1 MINLIREYWRPL
13 AIIIIVALCAL
24 WVRSEIID
32 YGDQR
37 YDAGY
42 AKAIAEQK
50 EADKREEQ
58 RRDAEKQKIQADAQ
72 QRVDVARRDAVDAES
87 SANRLRGE
95 LDRIRQLASKY
106 TGTQS
111 SGKTAR
117 EVVIVLTQLL
127 DESNDAYRRTA
138 EEADRYYNAG
148 LTCQRQYDSLR
159 NKKAPY

>member
-1 MINLIREYWRPL
+1 METVLSRYWRPL
-13 AIIIIVALCAL
+13 AIIIIVAFCAL

-42 AKAIAEQK
+42 AKAIVEQK

-72 QRVDVARRDAVDAES
+72 QRIDVARRDAVDAES
-87 SANRLRGE
+87 SAKRMRGE
-95 LDRIRQLASKY
+95 LDRIRQLASQY
-106 TGTQS
+106 AGTES
-111 SGKTAR
+111 SGKTTR
-117 EVVIVLTQLL
+117 EVIIMLGGMLE
-127 DESNDAYRRTA
+127 ESNDAYRRTA
-138 EEADRYYNAG
+138 EEADGYYNAG

-159 NKKAPY
+159 NKKAP

>member
-1 MINLIREYWRPL
+1 METVLSRYWRPL

-58 RRDAEKQKIQADAQ
+58 RRDAEKQRIQADAQ
-72 QRVDVARRDAVDAES
+72 QRIDVARRDAVDAES
-87 SANRLRGE
+87 SAKRMRGE
-95 LDRIRQLASKY
+95 LDRIRQLASQY
-106 TGTQS
+106 TGTES
-111 SGKTAR
+111 SGKAAR
-117 EVVIVLTQLL
+117 EVIIMLGGMLE
-127 DESNDAYRRTA
+127 ESNDAYRRTA

-159 NKKAPY
+159 NKKAP

>member
-13 AIIIIVALCAL
+13 AIIIIVAFCAL

-72 QRVDVARRDAVDAES
+72 QRIDVARRDAVDAAVKS
-87 SANRLRGE
+87 GKLQQ
-95 LDRIRQLASKY
+95 QLADIRKQLVDYSRTESIGNPASN
-106 TGTQS
+106 TGVLLADVLEKSIERNQQLAEYADA
-111 SGKTAR
+111 AR
-117 EVVIVLTQLL
+117 E
-127 DESNDAYRRTA
+127 S
-138 EEADRYYNAG
+138 G

-159 NKKAPY
+159 NKKAP

>member
-1 MINLIREYWRPL
+1 MMSILDKYWRSL
-13 AIIIIVALCAL
+13 AIIIIVAFCAL

-42 AKAIAEQK
+42 AKAITEQK

-72 QRVDVARRDAVDAES
+72 QRIDVARRDAVDAAIKS
-87 SANRLRGE
+87 GKLQQ
-95 LDRIRQLASKY
+95 QLANIRKQLVDYSRAESIGNPASS
-106 TGTQS
+106 TGILLANVLEKSIERNQQLAEYADA
-111 SGKTAR
+111 AR
-117 EVVIVLTQLL
+117 E
-127 DESNDAYRRTA
+127 S
-138 EEADRYYNAG
+138 G

-159 NKKAPY
+159 NKKAP

>member
-13 AIIIIVALCAL
+13 AIIIIVAFCAL

-72 QRVDVARRDAVDAES
+72 QRIDVARRDAIDAAVKS
-87 SANRLRGE
+87 GKLQQ
-95 LDRIRQLASKY
+95 QLANIRKQLVDYSRTESIGNPTSN
-106 TGTQS
+106 TGILLADVLEKSIERNQQLAEYADM
-111 SGKTAR
+111 AR
-117 EVVIVLTQLL
+117 E
-127 DESNDAYRRTA
+127 
-138 EEADRYYNAG
+138 AG
-148 LTCQRQYDSLR
+148 LTCERQYESLI
-159 NKKAPY
+159 NVK

>member
-1 MINLIREYWRPL
+1 MIPSLIERYWRPL
-13 AIIIIVALCAL
+13 AIIIIVAFCAL

-72 QRVDVARRDAVDAES
+72 QRIDVARRDAVDAAVKS
-87 SANRLRGE
+87 GKLQQ
-95 LDRIRQLASKY
+95 QLANIRKQLVNYSRTESIGNPASS
-106 TGTQS
+106 TGILLANVLEKSIERNQQLAEYADA
-111 SGKTAR
+111 AR
-117 EVVIVLTQLL
+117 E
-127 DESNDAYRRTA
+127 S
-138 EEADRYYNAG
+138 G

-159 NKKAPY
+159 NKKAP

>member
-1 MINLIREYWRPL
+1 MATIIERYWRPL
-13 AIIIIVALCAL
+13 AIIIIVAFCAL

-72 QRVDVARRDAVDAES
+72 QRIDVARRDAVDAAVKSGKLQQQIANIRKHLVDYSGTES
-87 SANRLRGE
+87 IGNPASSTGILLANVLEKSIERNQ
-95 LDRIRQLASKY
+95 QLAEY
-106 TGTQS
+106 ADA
-111 SGKTAR
+111 AR
-117 EVVIVLTQLL
+117 EAGATCEKQYKSLI
-127 DESNDAYRRTA
+127 
-138 EEADRYYNAG
+138 NA
-148 LTCQRQYDSLR
+148 
-159 NKKAPY
+159 K

>member
-1 MINLIREYWRPL
+1 METVLSRYWRPL
-13 AIIIIVALCAL
+13 AIIIIVAFCVL

-37 YDAGY
+37 YDVGY

-72 QRVDVARRDAVDAES
+72 QRIDVARRDAVDAAVKS
-87 SANRLRGE
+87 GKLQQ
-95 LDRIRQLASKY
+95 QLATIRKQLVDYSRTESIGNPASS
-106 TGTQS
+106 TGILLTDVLEKSIERNQQLAEYADA
-111 SGKTAR
+111 AR
-117 EVVIVLTQLL
+117 E
-127 DESNDAYRRTA
+127 S
-138 EEADRYYNAG
+138 G

-159 NKKAPY
+159 NK

>member
-1 MINLIREYWRPL
+1 MATIIERYWRPL
-13 AIIIIVALCAL
+13 AIIIIIAFCAL

-42 AKAIAEQK
+42 AKANAEQK

-72 QRVDVARRDAVDAES
+72 QRIDVARRDAVDAES
-87 SANRLRGE
+87 SAKRMRRE

-106 TGTQS
+106 TGTES
-111 SGKTAR
+111 SGKATR
-117 EVVIVLTQLL
+117 EVIIMLGGMLE
-127 DESNDAYRRTA
+127 ESNDAYRRTA
-138 EEADRYYNAG
+138 EEADGYYNAG

-159 NKKAPY
+159 NKKAP

>member
-1 MINLIREYWRPL
+1 METVLSRYWRPL
-13 AIIIIVALCAL
+13 AIIIIVAFCAL

-32 YGDQR
+32 YGNQR
-37 YDAGY
+37 YDVGY

-72 QRVDVARRDAVDAES
+72 QRIDVARRDAVDAES
-87 SANRLRGE
+87 SAKRMRWE

-106 TGTQS
+106 TGTES

-117 EVVIVLTQLL
+117 EVIIMLGGMLE
-127 DESNDAYRRTA
+127 ESNDAYRRTA

-159 NKKAPY
+159 NKKAP

>member
-13 AIIIIVALCAL
+13 AIIIIVAFCAL

-72 QRVDVARRDAVDAES
+72 QRIDVARRDAVDAES
-87 SANRLRGE
+87 SAKRMRGE

-106 TGTQS
+106 TGTEP
-111 SGKTAR
+111 SGKTAS
-117 EVVIVLTQLL
+117 EVIIMLGGMLE
-127 DESNDAYRRTA
+127 ESNDAYRRTA
-138 EEADRYYNAG
+138 EEADGYYNAG
-148 LTCQRQYDSLR
+148 LTCQNQYDSLR
-159 NKKAPY
+159 NKKAP